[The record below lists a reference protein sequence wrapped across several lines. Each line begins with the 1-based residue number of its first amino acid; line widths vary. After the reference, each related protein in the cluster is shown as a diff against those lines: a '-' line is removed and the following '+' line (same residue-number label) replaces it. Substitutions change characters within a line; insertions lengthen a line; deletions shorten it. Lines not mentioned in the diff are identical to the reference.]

1 MATTSAAVR
10 QLSDGNSQGTSLGIT
25 AADKIG
31 FYGATPV
38 ARLAGGVALS
48 TLTASSVLA
57 TSVSPASSGG
67 ILFTS
72 VSQGF
77 TWTSQAQANAVV
89 TGINA
94 LIVDQ
99 AAMFSILRQMRGQF
113 VSTGLFTGT

>member
-10 QLSDGNSQGTSLGIT
+10 QLSDGNSQGTCLGIT
-25 AADKIG
+25 SADKIS

-57 TSVSPASSGG
+57 TSGAPASSGPSMSTFG
-67 ILFTS
+67 WVFTS
-72 VSQGF
+72 A
-77 TWTSQAQANAVV
+77 AQVNAIV

-94 LIVDQ
+94 LQVDMV
-99 AAMFSILRQMRGQF
+99 AMWNIMRQMRGQLT
-113 VSTGLFTGT
+113 STGLFTGT